1 MRNLKEVKPILT
13 AIYCINRTGAKDEDI
28 EKLIDY
34 AFRRILDCNTNILKL
49 SCVARTKEDV
59 MPEINKILSED
70 TAYDTK
76 Q

>member
-1 MRNLKEVKPILT
+1 MKNIKEIKPILS
-13 AIYCINRTGAKDEDI
+13 ALYCINRTGAKDEDV
-28 EKLIDY
+28 EKILDY

-49 SCVARTKEDV
+49 CCVTRTKEDV
-59 MPEINKILSED
+59 MPEINQTLSED